1 MMNQEKLVVGVQTSL
16 EDTMARVDSNGR
28 GIVFVVDEAGRLVG
42 SMSDGDIR
50 RAILKHTPLD
60 VPVRDVMNPS
70 PTTISA
76 DQPRAEAHALLE
88 VNRFRAIPKVDSE
101 GRIVEIV
108 TLDDPESDVPRDNVA
123 VVMCGGFGRRLKELT
138 RLTPKPML
146 NVGQRPILETIAS
159 QLASHGFRN
168 LVLATHY
175 KAEKISEHFGDGDHL
190 GLDIDYIREED
201 PRGTA
206 GALKLMDIRND
217 QPLLV
222 VNGDILTKVNFD
234 SLLAHHEDNGWQMTM
249 CTTSYDFRIPFGVVD
264 VADSGE
270 ISAVREKPLVSN
282 FVNAGIYVV
291 DPCLIELIPPEVF
304 FNMTDLV
311 DAALANGHRVG
322 TFPIHEYWIDIGRAD
337 DYDRANREFD
347 GCFTSDEDGTEL

>member
-1 MMNQEKLVVGVQTSL
+1 MMNQEKLVVSLQTSL
-16 EDTMARVDSNGR
+16 EDTIARVDSNAR
-28 GIVFVVDEAGRLVG
+28 GIVFVVDENGKLVG

-70 PTTISA
+70 PTTVSA
-76 DQPRAEAHALLE
+76 EQTHAEAHALME
-88 VNRFRAIPKVDSE
+88 VNGFRAMPMVDPE
-101 GRIVEIV
+101 GKIVEII
-108 TLDDPESDVPRDNVA
+108 TRDDLGDEVPRDNIA
-123 VVMCGGFGRRLKELT
+123 VVMCGGFGKRLKELT
-138 RLTPKPML
+138 KRTPKPML
-146 NVGQRPILETIAS
+146 NVGQRPILETMAY

-175 KAEKISEHFGDGDHL
+175 KAEKISEYFGDGDQL
-190 GLDIDYIREED
+190 GLHIDYILEQD

-206 GALKLMDIRND
+206 GALKLMDVRND

-222 VNGDILTKVNFD
+222 VNGDILTTVNFD

-264 VADSGE
+264 VCDNGE
-270 ISAVREKPLVSN
+270 IKSVSEKPLVSN
-282 FVNAGIYVV
+282 FVNAGIYVL
-291 DPCLIELIPPEVF
+291 DPCLIDLIPPDVF
-304 FNMTDLV
+304 FDMTDLV
-311 DAALANGHRVG
+311 DAALANRYRVG
-322 TFPIHEYWIDIGRAD
+322 TFPIHEYWIDIGRAN

-347 GCFTSDEDGTEL
+347 GCFSSDKDGVEL